1 MGSTWYRKKRVGEMG
16 KPGLHGR
23 GENRRERGKPGNRDR
38 KKKAGEERT
47 MCRTKG
53 IRKRRVRRGTGE
65 EQWEEYESGSQGH
78 GQREGEEPGKE
89 RKGAGGER
97 EEGITEKNP
106 RLSTGRGAAAEGE
119 GAERG

>member
-1 MGSTWYRKKRVGEMG
+1 M
-16 KPGLHGR
+16 
-23 GENRRERGKPGNRDR
+23 
-38 KKKAGEERT
+38 
-47 MCRTKG
+47 
-53 IRKRRVRRGTGE
+53 RRGTGE